1 LVGVKADSPDATE
14 FLIALGQRV
23 ARRREAL
30 AISQREL
37 ARRSGLHWSYIAT
50 IETGK
55 RNIGVVN
62 AARLATALGYDDV
75 GQLMDGLSLP

>member
-1 LVGVKADSPDATE
+1 MTADSSDTTE
-14 FLIALGQRV
+14 FLVALGQRV
-23 ARRREAL
+23 AGRREVL
-30 AISQREL
+30 GISQREL

-62 AARLATALGYDDV
+62 LARLAGALGYGDA
-75 GQLMDGLSLP
+75 GELLDGLSL

>member
-1 LVGVKADSPDATE
+1 MTADSSDTTE
-14 FLIALGQRV
+14 FLVALGQRV
-23 ARRREAL
+23 AERREAL
-30 AISQREL
+30 GISQREL

-62 AARLATALGYDDV
+62 LARLAGALEYRDAGE
-75 GQLMDGLSLP
+75 LLDGLSL